1 MGMKYRWDNADMHTG
16 VAGYLGHSRLSS
28 AKDLLFAFE
37 WLCLYLN
44 DHF

>member
-1 MGMKYRWDNADMHTG
+1 MKYRWNDADIYTG
-16 VAGYLGHSRLSS
+16 VAGYLGHSSISS

-37 WLCLYLN
+37 LLHLYLN